1 MTARRSAQRL
11 YLVYLARVIK
21 IEAVQCHREAV
32 TDDDRTQ
39 SLFFIAGC
47 RPKLTG
53 HFQWSLD
60 APEEDFPGA
69 PPGAPFAL
77 VLNPIS
83 LPLQLAWDAAVAAF
97 KEFIK
102 AIINGEWIASGSHP
116 ATGVRHDLDP
126 AELTREGLIL
136 DVRNGDLIEVDEVQS
151 SWVELA
157 FSKKTVR
164 WTAITLREA
173 ESVGAADPVRSAE
186 PSRTAAPVRKLGR
199 IDWDDWWTYEIGR
212 RQKDLLPNKKGYLG
226 EAEVRIED
234 RYGVTTVPPTELR
247 RMKAALYR
255 GDSERPKR
263 PKRRKQSKLK
273 G

>member
-136 DVRNGDLIEVDEVQS
+136 DVRNGDLMEGRIEYRGKVGHRT
-151 SWVELA
+151 L
-157 FSKKTVR
+157 TVR
-164 WTAITLREA
+164 WASITLRPAISEQ
-173 ESVGAADPVRSAE
+173 
-186 PSRTAAPVRKLGR
+186 KLGR